1 MLICFC
7 LFKHQAVD
15 YETSLWNNSRELS
28 AIVKYGFIREIKAGK
43 VQSQKF
49 DMMVFYAN
57 EGTMKKFPVRSYMF
71 KGVAAAIC
79 HEGTSETTFSEA
91 DRHFS
96 KTRTDV
102 SSQSLCQGLMCKS
115 GEKRRPTAAIDIQ
128 KAYKKLKK
136 DRLAQKSAAASALAE
151 ES

>member
-1 MLICFC
+1 MLLATSTPRTITHIAVIFFC
-7 LFKHQAVD
+7 LFKHQPVD
-15 YETSLWNNSRELS
+15 HETSSWNNSREFS
-28 AIVKYGFIREIKAGK
+28 AVVRNGFIREIKSGN
-43 VQSQKF
+43 VIDRKF

-57 EGTMKKFPVRSYMF
+57 EVINKKFPVRSYMF

-91 DRHFS
+91 GRHFS

-115 GEKRRPTAAIDIQ
+115 GEKRRRTAAIDIQ
-128 KAYKKLKK
+128 KA
-136 DRLAQKSAAASALAE
+136 
-151 ES
+151 

>member
-1 MLICFC
+1 MFL
-7 LFKHQAVD
+7 LLEQEAVD
-15 YETSLWNNSRELS
+15 PETAFWTNSHELS
-28 AIVKYGFIREIKAGK
+28 ASVKCGYMNEIKAGK
-43 VQSQKF
+43 VQRRKF

-57 EGTMKKFPVRSYMF
+57 GETIKKFPVRSYMF

-91 DRHFS
+91 GRHFA

-102 SSQSLCQGLMCKS
+102 NSQTLCQGLMCKS
-115 GEKRRPTAAIDIQ
+115 GEKRRPTAATDIQ
-128 KAYKKLKK
+128 KAYKKVKR
-136 DRLAQKSAAASALAE
+136 DRLAQKSAAAAASALAA

>member
-1 MLICFC
+1 M
-7 LFKHQAVD
+7 K
-15 YETSLWNNSRELS
+15 
-28 AIVKYGFIREIKAGK
+28 
-43 VQSQKF
+43 SQKF

-57 EGTMKKFPVRSYMF
+57 ELAMKKFPVRSYMF

-91 DRHFS
+91 DRNFS

-136 DRLAQKSAAASALAE
+136 DRLAQKSAAAAASALAE